1 VTDAAA
7 PPLSADA
14 ERALS
19 LTSRLGLAPGSLRED
34 LALEALRHSSWLH
47 EQRHPVDGLHSNERL
62 EFLGDSVL
70 GLLISQRV
78 CDRFPTYAE
87 GALTRM
93 RAALVNAEALA
104 GVARSIGLG
113 ELLLLGRGEERGGG
127 RDKQNLLADAVEAS
141 IAAVFLSSGLAAAGQ
156 AVDHLFTAL
165 FEAALAG
172 ALGRDHKTELQERV
186 QSRYRAAPTYQTL
199 AAPGPEHART
209 FEVEVGFRGTVL
221 GRGQGRSKKDAEQAA
236 ARVALARVDLDDELV
251 AAAAR
256 ADGAVPSA
264 STAFAAALGAADPSA
279 AGTSEPS
286 GATPQDASRVGT
298 GER

>member
-1 VTDAAA
+1 MTESAA

-19 LTSRLGLAPGSLRED
+19 LTNRLGLPPGTLREE

-70 GLLISQRV
+70 GLLISQRC
-78 CDRFPTYAE
+78 CDRFPSYAE
-87 GALTRM
+87 GALTRL

-104 GVARSIGLG
+104 GVARTVGLG

-156 AVDHLFTAL
+156 AVDRLFAPL
-165 FEAALAG
+165 FDQALAG

-186 QSRYRAAPTYQTL
+186 QSRYRVAPTYQTL

-209 FEVEVGFRGTVL
+209 FEVEVGFRGTTL

-236 ARVALARVDLDDELV
+236 AREALARTDLDDELS
-251 AAAAR
+251 AASTR
-256 ADGAVPSA
+256 ADAVAPPGSVLLP
-264 STAFAAALGAADPSA
+264 AALGAGERSLA
-279 AGTSEPS
+279 AGVDDAIAATRGVPRDGS
-286 GATPQDASRVGT
+286 GES
-298 GER
+298 